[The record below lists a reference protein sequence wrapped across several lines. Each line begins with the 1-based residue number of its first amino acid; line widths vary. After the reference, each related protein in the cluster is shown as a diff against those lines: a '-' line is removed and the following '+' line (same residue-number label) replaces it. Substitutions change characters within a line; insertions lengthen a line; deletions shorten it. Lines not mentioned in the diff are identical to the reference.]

1 MSAAMHVPKKITTVR
16 SKPWWNDEI
25 SEKRK
30 ILNTWLREWK
40 LERTIP
46 ARNQFAAVRN
56 SFFNAVLVAKGKN
69 WNNFLQGARG
79 KEIFKAMRY
88 TKPKRTDPTP
98 DITLQDETAKTFTEK
113 AKLFRKTLF
122 PPPPTANLET
132 ETQPQ
137 PTRRL
142 PWPRATHNE
151 IRDTIMSSSSSKAPG
166 PDGLGFE
173 PLKIAY
179 AAIPEYFHSLFEVLS
194 RAGYHP
200 KIWREAT
207 IVIIK
212 KAGKPDYS
220 APKAYRP
227 ISLLNCLGKI
237 SEKIMATRLTH
248 MAERYHLLDRLQIGG
263 RPKRSAVDA
272 AMYLATLIDEG
283 NRKGKTTSTLCIDV
297 KGAFDN
303 VFKERLLHTM
313 RTMKLDQKTTRWVET
328 FLSERMA
335 SLSFDKDS
343 EKMSPIDTGIPQ
355 GSPVSPILFLFYV
368 SPLFEVMR
376 LKL

>member
-1 MSAAMHVPKKITTVR
+1 
-16 SKPWWNDEI
+16 
-25 SEKRK
+25 
-30 ILNTWLREWK
+30 
-40 LERTIP
+40 
-46 ARNQFAAVRN
+46 
-56 SFFNAVLVAKGKN
+56 
-69 WNNFLQGARG
+69 
-79 KEIFKAMRY
+79 
-88 TKPKRTDPTP
+88 
-98 DITLQDETAKTFTEK
+98 
-113 AKLFRKTLF
+113 
-122 PPPPTANLET
+122 
-132 ETQPQ
+132 
-137 PTRRL
+137 
-142 PWPRATHNE
+142 
-151 IRDTIMSSSSSKAPG
+151 MSSSSSKAPG

-173 PLKIAY
+173 CLKTAY
-179 AAIPEYFHSLFEVLS
+179 TAIPEYFHSLFEVLI

-237 SEKIMATRLTH
+237 SEKIMATHLAH
-248 MAERYHLLDRLQIGG
+248 MAEKYNLLDRLQIGG

-272 AMYLATLIDEG
+272 AMYLPTLIDEG
-283 NRKGKTTSTLCIDV
+283 NKKGKTLSTLYIDV

-313 RTMKLDQKTTRWVET
+313 KSMKLDQKTTRWVET

-335 SLSFDKDS
+335 SLSFHKDS
-343 EKMSPIDTGIPQ
+343 EKISPINTGIPQ

-368 SPLFEVMR
+368 FPPFKMMR
-376 LKL
+376 LKHPHVICPSYIDDICLVVEGDSPEENATELEEAVATCFMWGKKNAVAFDDPKSELMHYYKARKKIQNPYVNVILPNGTCIEPSDVQRWLGFWFDRKLSWKHHIQTRTASAMRVFMALSRLANTERGLSQSALRQLYQSCITTVADFGAEVW

>member
-1 MSAAMHVPKKITTVR
+1 M
-16 SKPWWNDEI
+16 
-25 SEKRK
+25 
-30 ILNTWLREWK
+30 NTRLQEWK
-40 LERTIP
+40 AGRTTP

-56 SFFNAVLVAKGKN
+56 SFFNAVRDAKSKN

-79 KEIFKAMRY
+79 KEIFTAMRY
-88 TKPKRTDPTP
+88 TKPRRTNLTP
-98 DITLQDETAKTFTEK
+98 DITLQDETAKTFNEK
-113 AKLFRKTLF
+113 ARLFQKTLF
-122 PPPPTANLET
+122 LPPPTANLESET
-132 ETQPQ
+132 NTQP
-137 PTRRL
+137 THHL
-142 PWPRATHNE
+142 PWPRATQNE
-151 IRDTIMSSSSSKAPG
+151 VQNAIMSSSSSKAPG

-173 PLKIAY
+173 CLKIAY
-179 AAIPEYFHSLFEVLS
+179 TAIPEYFHSLFEVLIW
-194 RAGYHP
+194 AGYHP

-212 KAGKPDYS
+212 KAGKPDYR

-237 SEKIMATRLTH
+237 SEKIMATRLAH
-248 MAERYHLLDRLQIGG
+248 LAEKYNLLYRLQIGG

-272 AMYLATLIDEG
+272 AMYLANLFDEG
-283 NRKGKTTSTLCIDV
+283 NKKGKTLSTLCIDV

-313 RTMKLDQKTTRWVET
+313 KSMKLDQKTTRWGET

-368 SPLFEVMR
+368 SPLFKMMR
-376 LKL
+376 LKHPHVICPL